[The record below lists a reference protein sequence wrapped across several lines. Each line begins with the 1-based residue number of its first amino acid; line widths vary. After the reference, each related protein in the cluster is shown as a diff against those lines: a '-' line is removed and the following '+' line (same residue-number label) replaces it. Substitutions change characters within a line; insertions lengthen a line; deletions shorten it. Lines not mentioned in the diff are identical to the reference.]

1 MSFAGTH
8 KLKQSA
14 TRASSRPTTPAPSPG
29 FAPPS
34 VVARRPLAPTTA
46 VQVRKTNSPATNRGG
61 GNAPPSLGHTPCFR
75 DMQRACAY
83 FQGAS
88 EASEG
93 SCAAL
98 REELRQTSHTVEA
111 LQTELTGLR
120 QKQGVLREEAAAWRA
135 EREALLAQRDRHAA
149 QLNAEEQ
156 RSAALQRQ
164 LAEQHSLML
173 AQQGRMRAERA
184 SAEQAA
190 VGVRELREEVRVL
203 EHQLERAAAERAL
216 GQRHANLLEGLL
228 GATAGAAAAPAAAD
242 APAAALDWRELA
254 RRFEAPQ

>member
-1 MSFAGTH
+1 MSFAGTQ

-46 VQVRKTNSPATNRGG
+46 VQVHKTNPPATNR
-61 GNAPPSLGHTPCFR
+61 APPALGHTPCFR

-184 SAEQAA
+184 AAEQAA
-190 VGVRELREEVRVL
+190 VGVRELREEVRAL

>member
-1 MSFAGTH
+1 
-8 KLKQSA
+8 
-14 TRASSRPTTPAPSPG
+14 
-29 FAPPS
+29 
-34 VVARRPLAPTTA
+34 
-46 VQVRKTNSPATNRGG
+46 
-61 GNAPPSLGHTPCFR
+61 
-75 DMQRACAY
+75 MQRACAY

-98 REELRQTSHTVEA
+98 REELRQNSRTVEA

-149 QLNAEEQ
+149 QLAAEEQ

-184 SAEQAA
+184 AAEQAA
-190 VGVRELREEVRVL
+190 VGVRELREEVRAL

-228 GATAGAAAAPAAAD
+228 GATAGAAAGRRPTRPPPPSTGARAAPPYVLMLCGSTVPAPPPGGAAARGA
-242 APAAALDWRELA
+242 APFDGSLLA
-254 RRFEAPQ
+254 VRLPVSTSRPGVGVGVPSRAVKITGSIPGWERFERLAAIVGNS